1 MYVVV
6 QNWVILWILQIR
18 FVPSFRT
25 KYGSRW
31 IRRGSLIITLCRL
44 KGHPPQTSWT
54 WPELVRSFFHFRGIS
69 PHCSTHKCL
78 QMSLVVYRCAQST
91 IKQYKI
97 IELSLKNGTWRHDQR
112 YLNSSLPRQCFIE
125 SLPLL
130 CCFFTE
136 VKSCKTCHNWCVIM
150 LHCEP

>member
-1 MYVVV
+1 MYAVV
-6 QNWVILWILQIR
+6 QNWVILRILQIR

-44 KGHPPQTSWT
+44 GANPPQTSWT
-54 WPELVRSFFHFRGIS
+54 WPELVRSLFSFSRDF
-69 PHCSTHKCL
+69 PCSQMCSK
-78 QMSLVVYRCAQST
+78 MSLVVYRCAQST

-150 LHCEP
+150 LHCEL

>member
-1 MYVVV
+1 MNSSWQLDHYSMSTGGPPISDLLNLTRVG
-6 QNWVILWILQIR
+6 
-18 FVPSFRT
+18 SFA
-25 KYGSRW
+25 
-31 IRRGSLIITLCRL
+31 
-44 KGHPPQTSWT
+44 
-54 WPELVRSFFHFRGIS
+54 FFIFEGF
-69 PHCSTHKCL
+69 PLLTNV

-97 IELSLKNGTWRHDQR
+97 IELSLKNETWRHDQR
-112 YLNSSLPRQCFIE
+112 YLNSSLPRQCYIE

-150 LHCEP
+150 LHCEL